1 MKKLLIG
8 LAALA
13 VVGAVAGITVVK
25 TFEDPDIQLVDL
37 AVGAPAP
44 GFTLPDAN
52 GKPVHLADFKGKT
65 VVLEWNNP
73 GCPFVKKQYDTGNM
87 QKAQAAAA
95 AQDVVWLTINSG
107 APGKQGHMD
116 GEEAREFLADKGAR
130 PAAYLARS
138 ARPGRPSLRRAD
150 DPAHVRHQ
158 PRRQP
163 RLRRR
168 DRRYRR
174 LTGGHPGRPQPCA
187 GGAHRNEG
195 GATRVRGDEPA
206 LWLQRQICGRLRL
219 SDKAGP

>member
-130 PAAYLARS
+130 PAAYLLDPQGQVGRAYGARTTPHMFVINP
-138 ARPGRPSLRRAD
+138 AGSLVYAGAID
-150 DPAHVRHQ
+150 D
-158 PRRQP
+158 
-163 RLRRR
+163 
-168 DRRYRR
+168 
-174 LTGGHPGRPQPCA
+174 T
-187 GGAHRNEG
+187 EG
-195 GATRVRGDEPA
+195 
-206 LWLQRQICGRLRL
+206 
-219 SDKAGP
+219 SDKQGVPVRNHVLAALTEMKAGQPVSVATSRPYGCSVKYDA